1 MDIKGDPDD
10 FISKFTTFSKDHV
23 IRMAVQEVIDNLKKD
38 IRVGAHVKKRQIPKY
53 YITKHNIPILYVVD
67 LPQFWRLTY
76 SIAEFE
82 IKNELSALMLELM
95 DHDQYNKRFG
105 YFKKKSA

>member
-10 FISKFTTFSKDHV
+10 FISKFTTFSEDHI

-38 IRVGAHVKKRQIPKY
+38 TCVGAHVKKRQIPKY
-53 YITKHNIPILYVVD
+53 YITKHNIHVLYVVD

-95 DHDQYNKRFG
+95 DHEQYNKRFG